1 MSASRLLDIS
11 GVTVAYGQVTALQG
25 VSLSVDSGEVVALV
39 GSNGAG
45 KTTLMKSIVGLLPV
59 SGGDLHLKGL
69 SLARVSTHQR
79 ARRGIGYSPEG
90 RRVFPGLS
98 VRENLEVASFDAARG
113 TAEMIGRVYAIF
125 PALQEKEKALG
136 WTLSG
141 GQQQMLAIGRALML
155 RPKLL
160 LLDEPSLG
168 LSPKLTD
175 EVLQHIPKLVADGT
189 GVLIAEQNMLK
200 ALEIADRAYVLRNGR
215 IVQEG
220 AAAALKADPSV
231 RDAFLGG
238 R

>member
-1 MSASRLLDIS
+1 MTALLDITGAS
-11 GVTVAYGQVTALQG
+11 VAYGQVMALQG
-25 VSLSVDSGEVVALV
+25 VSLAVGRGEVVALV

-45 KTTLMKSIVGLLPV
+45 KTTLMKSIVGLL
-59 SGGDLHLKGL
+59 SLTGGDLKLMGQ
-69 SLARVSTHQR
+69 SIARVPTHRR
-79 ARRGIGYSPEG
+79 ARQGIGYSPEG

-98 VRENLEVASFDAARG
+98 VRENLEVASLDGARD
-113 TAEMIGRVYAIF
+113 TAGLIERVYSIF
-125 PALQEKEKALG
+125 PGLLEKERALG

-175 EVLQHIPKLVADGT
+175 EVLQHIPRLVADGT

-220 AAAALKADPSV
+220 TAAALKADPSV